1 MSSQS
6 CDRLTFSGYNPTHP
20 AQYNT
25 STTFPQTVG
34 IFLLFFC
41 FVCNTLLKNFSQ
53 QYPKQTAYSYSWSEG
68 TAGPGAQS
76 HTRMGVLLSRSGFFF
91 LAGWTHSPDFHKP
104 LRNFQAKQPK
114 PLCST
119 FTVALFFLPLA
130 IFHFAAYLLKSK
142 KRKKW
147 AKAKIVDGGV
157 NSFILT
163 ENIYFLAYLLPFC
176 LTTIYFFSSYFVC
189 ALFWLIP

>member
-1 MSSQS
+1 MSSQPS
-6 CDRLTFSGYNPTHP
+6 DRLTFSGCNPTHP
-20 AQYNT
+20 AQQQHQHNF
-25 STTFPQTVG
+25 STNCWH
-34 IFLLFFC
+34 FLAFFC

-76 HTRMGVLLSRSGFFF
+76 HTRMGVLLSHSGFFF
-91 LAGWTHSPDFHKP
+91 FAGWTHSPDFHKP

-147 AKAKIVDGGV
+147 AKAKIVDGG
-157 NSFILT
+157 
-163 ENIYFLAYLLPFC
+163 
-176 LTTIYFFSSYFVC
+176 
-189 ALFWLIP
+189 